1 VIVVDANVAI
11 KWVIDQPLRDRAR
24 EIVARRIAVIAPS
37 MFVAETATAFWKY
50 VRAGEI
56 NDLQAQQG
64 LSLVLGHMSLF
75 EQDANL
81 ADDALNVGIQLS
93 HSPYDCFYLVL
104 AMQRGVPFVTVD
116 QRFINRVAQTTY
128 KSHVVHLADWT

>member
-1 VIVVDANVAI
+1 
-11 KWVIDQPLRDRAR
+11 
-24 EIVARRIAVIAPS
+24 
-37 MFVAETATAFWKY
+37 
-50 VRAGEI
+50 
-56 NDLQAQQG
+56 
-64 LSLVLGHMSLF
+64 MSLF

>member
-1 VIVVDANVAI
+1 MIVVDANVAI

-24 EIVARRIAVIAPS
+24 AIVARRIAVVAPS

-50 VRAGEI
+50 VRAGQVTEQ
-56 NDLQAQQG
+56 QARQG
-64 LSLVLGHMSLF
+64 LSLVLGQISLF

-81 ADDALNVGIQLS
+81 ADEALGIGAQLNYA
-93 HSPYDCFYLVL
+93 PYDCFYLVL
-104 AMQRGVPFVTVD
+104 AMQRGVPLVTVD
-116 QRFINRVAQTTY
+116 QRFINRIAQTSY